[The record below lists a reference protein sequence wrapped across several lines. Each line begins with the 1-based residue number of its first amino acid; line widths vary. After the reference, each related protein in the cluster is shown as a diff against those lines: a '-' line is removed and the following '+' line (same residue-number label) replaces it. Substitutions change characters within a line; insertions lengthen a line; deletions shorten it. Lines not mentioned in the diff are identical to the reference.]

1 MGMVISGCLM
11 LSRLVPQ
18 ASSTAAEDVGLLSL
32 QIIPARGR
40 TMKDEQES
48 EGDPSLLPVASR
60 AARLRNGPFTP
71 PLPHFCRIRL
81 KQSALR

>member
-1 MGMVISGCLM
+1 MKSPGCGGFFIDMVISGCPM

-40 TMKDEQES
+40 TMKDEQE
-48 EGDPSLLPVASR
+48 
-60 AARLRNGPFTP
+60 
-71 PLPHFCRIRL
+71 
-81 KQSALR
+81 K

>member
-40 TMKDEQES
+40 TMKDEQE
-48 EGDPSLLPVASR
+48 
-60 AARLRNGPFTP
+60 
-71 PLPHFCRIRL
+71 
-81 KQSALR
+81 K